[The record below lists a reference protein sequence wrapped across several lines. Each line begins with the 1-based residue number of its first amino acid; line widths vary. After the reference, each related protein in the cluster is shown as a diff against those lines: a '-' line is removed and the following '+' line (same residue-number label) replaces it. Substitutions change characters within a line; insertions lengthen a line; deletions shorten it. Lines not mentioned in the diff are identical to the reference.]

1 MDIERFYGRVGD
13 IEMIKLYL
21 LNPVAKLWVE
31 RYSFFT
37 ITQNAHEAHYILFE
51 TNGDPIQSIQDLKRK
66 IPIEHHHKLIY
77 ILSGDQNAHL
87 DGNCVWYTC
96 AIKPSG
102 LERYQRQIFVTNPA
116 IFRFSNP
123 LRIPNLEKP
132 RSIDIYFKGSI
143 WKGVRTEMKEALE
156 IYPNVM
162 IEDFSSY
169 WDWRFE
175 KTRTQA
181 EIEEKAYELYRT
193 LTNVK
198 LSLCPK
204 GNGNSSMRIIES
216 IACGAIPV
224 LIDDFSAPFGYDY
237 SKFCLVFDSKRD
249 SYETM
254 YEKCMELIEDQEKY
268 QLYQRRGYA
277 FYRKVVLADFRYLPF
292 YDYQDV
298 NTVAYGFSSFIAF
311 DILHKYFRERNTF
324 YSFMIPK

>member
-1 MDIERFYGRVGD
+1 
-13 IEMIKLYL
+13 MIPVYL
-21 LNPVAKLWVE
+21 LNPVSKLWVE
-31 RYSFFT
+31 KYSFFE
-37 ITQNAHEAHYILFE
+37 ITTNVHKAIFIIFE
-51 TNGDPIQSIQDLKRK
+51 TNGDPIHSIQSLKTK
-66 IPIEHHHKLIY
+66 VPIEHHHKIIY
-77 ILSGDQNAHL
+77 ILSGDQNAHI

-116 IFRFSNP
+116 IFRYSNP
-123 LRIPNLEKP
+123 VKTIDLDKK
-132 RSIDIYFKGSI
+132 RSIDIYFKGSV
-143 WKGVRTEMKEALE
+143 WKGMRTEMKESLE

-175 KTRTQA
+175 KERTQK
-181 EIEEKAYELYRT
+181 EIEDKAFELYDT
-193 LTNVK
+193 LKNVK

-237 SKFCLVFDSKRD
+237 SQFCLVFDSKKD

-254 YEKCMELIEDQEKY
+254 YEKCMELIEDEEKY
-268 QLYQRRGYA
+268 KLYQKRGYH
-277 FYRKVVLADFRYLPF
+277 FYRKVVLCDFRYIPF

-298 NTVAYGFSSFIAF
+298 NTVCYGFSSIIAY
-311 DILHKYFRERNTF
+311 DILLKHFRERNTYYKF
-324 YSFMIPK
+324 RI